1 MCIYSFTLTHIWLH
15 ICSLSCISDK
25 DANKRRRGKKKNS
38 SLIFS
43 SQAGRKS
50 GHSKPWCDRKRRSPD
65 RRISSSTSITMTHVC
80 PTVRDTLRRKKKKWN
95 CVFDCA
101 LMVQHTVFVG
111 PLFKHWN
118 KFQFWASSSLRTFAI
133 HLHMECRLIIIVC
146 SPSTTSVC
154 RLMTKQ
160 YIQFFPKSILLACIL
175 ATNLGSFPGGL
186 SHVLNTLTYSPTL
199 TTKYLPALWWQLSR
213 QPRLC
218 ACISFDWLCGVRGWD
233 NCNFLFL
240 EN

>member
-1 MCIYSFTLTHIWLH
+1 M
-15 ICSLSCISDK
+15 
-25 DANKRRRGKKKNS
+25 
-38 SLIFS
+38 
-43 SQAGRKS
+43 
-50 GHSKPWCDRKRRSPD
+50 
-65 RRISSSTSITMTHVC
+65 
-80 PTVRDTLRRKKKKWN
+80 
-95 CVFDCA
+95 FDCA

-118 KFQFWASSSLRTFAI
+118 KFRFWASSSLRTSAI

-160 YIQFFPKSILLACIL
+160 YHSIFFPKSILSACIL

-186 SHVLNTLTYSPTL
+186 SHVWNTLTYSPTL

-213 QPRLC
+213 EPRLC

>member
-25 DANKRRRGKKKNS
+25 DANKRRRGKINS

-80 PTVRDTLRRKKKKWN
+80 PTVRDTKKKKKWN

-118 KFQFWASSSLRTFAI
+118 KFQFWASSSLRTSAI

-160 YIQFFPKSILLACIL
+160 YILFFQNPSSWHA
-175 ATNLGSFPGGL
+175 S
-186 SHVLNTLTYSPTL
+186 
-199 TTKYLPALWWQLSR
+199 WQR
-213 QPRLC
+213 IWEVFQ
-218 ACISFDWLCGVRGWD
+218 AG
-233 NCNFLFL
+233 
-240 EN
+240 

>member
-80 PTVRDTLRRKKKKWN
+80 PTVRDTLRRKRKN
-95 CVFDCA
+95 EIVC
-101 LMVQHTVFVG
+101 LTVHWWFSTQYLLGLYSNTEINFNSEPAPASG
-111 PLFKHWN
+111 PLPYTSIWS
-118 KFQFWASSSLRTFAI
+118 ADSSSL
-133 HLHMECRLIIIVC
+133 
-146 SPSTTSVC
+146 
-154 RLMTKQ
+154 
-160 YIQFFPKSILLACIL
+160 Y
-175 ATNLGSFPGGL
+175 
-186 SHVLNTLTYSPTL
+186 VLPL
-199 TTKYLPALWWQLSR
+199 QL
-213 QPRLC
+213 LC
-218 ACISFDWLCGVRGWD
+218 ADWWLS
-233 NCNFLFL
+233 NIFNFFQNPSSWHASWQRIW
-240 EN
+240 EVFQAG